1 MPIFERA
8 SASDIA
14 ALSELL
20 TVLFTQEVEFQP
32 DTAAQCKGLA
42 AIINNPDMGI
52 ILVAREG
59 KAIQAMVSLLFTI
72 STAIGERVAL
82 LEDMI
87 VAPTARG
94 SGVGSALLNH
104 AIDVAR
110 RSGAKR
116 VTLLTDREN
125 TAAQRFYARHGF
137 TLSTMVPMRRTLGAF
152 DVELGT
158 RRDEPPT

>member
-8 SASDIA
+8 SASDIT

-20 TVLFTQEVEFQP
+20 TVLFTQEIEFQP
-32 DTAAQCKGLA
+32 DTAAQYKGLA
-42 AIINNPDMGI
+42 AIINNPEMGT

-59 KAIQAMVSLLFTI
+59 KTILAMVSLLFTI

-87 VAPTARG
+87 VAPDARC

-104 AIDVAR
+104 AIRVAHL
-110 RSGAKR
+110 SGAKR

-125 TAAQRFYARHGF
+125 TAAQRFYAKHGF
-137 TLSTMVPMRRTLGAF
+137 TLSTMVPMRRTIGAF
-152 DVELGT
+152 DVEVGT
-158 RRDEPPT
+158 QRDELPT